1 MLRAIILVLV
11 LFMSIGAI
19 IPLATNYA
27 EAGAKKTE
35 WRKEKKKK
43 RFKRYITSRYTK
55 VNKRSLRYRKSTSA
69 KSTKRYRKTPAKRYR
84 KASSSK
90 RYRKRRTTKRYRN
103 SRKRYAKAKKT
114 VHTRKYSK
122 KWLSN
127 YRTEKSHQTAV
138 ARRKQNL
145 RLKRIR
151 LVEAKQITVSRTSAS
166 PTLPAAATKK
176 VISISGNP
184 ILPGWMK
191 EKLNEQVQ
199 ANAPRNIQGNIQG
212 NIPENAPRNV
222 QQTNPDL
229 VVVTNA
235 VSPQSGRKNVAGV
248 AISDLRKTVIDKMIQ
263 EKGWIVNDMEKFVD
277 GKKVYVVVTKSPGV
291 SGAVKSQ
298 IFYFTE
304 SKGQIYSLATVAPD
318 DSNTQIVNQS
328 EKLVKTLEGSGK
340 TVQSAKNIDK

>member
-11 LFMSIGAI
+11 LFVSIGTI
-19 IPLATNYA
+19 IPLATDYA

-43 RFKRYITSRYTK
+43 RYKRYITSRYTK
-55 VNKRSLRYRKSTSA
+55 VNKRSLRYRKTTKA
-69 KSTKRYRKTPAKRYR
+69 KATKRYRKTSTKRYK

-90 RYRKRRTTKRYRN
+90 GYRKAGTTKRYVKRKPTKRYTKAKT
-103 SRKRYAKAKKT
+103 SKRYRSSQKRYAKAKKT
-114 VHTRKYSK
+114 SRVRKYSK

-127 YRTEKSHQTAV
+127 YRVRKVRQTAI
-138 ARRKQNL
+138 AKRKQNL

-151 LVEAKQITVSRTSAS
+151 LAKATRSTVRRTLTPQVA
-166 PTLPAAATKK
+166 TTKK
-176 VISISGNP
+176 AISISGNAV
-184 ILPGWMK
+184 LPGWMK
-191 EKLNEQVQ
+191 EKLNEQVR
-199 ANAPRNIQGNIQG
+199 A
-212 NIPENAPRNV
+212 NAPRNV

-229 VVVTNA
+229 IVVTNA

-263 EKGWIVNDMEKFVD
+263 EKGWVVNDMEKFVD
-277 GKKVYVVVTKSPGV
+277 GKKVYVVVAKSPDE
-291 SGAVKSQ
+291 SGAVKSR
-298 IFYFTE
+298 IFYFAE

-328 EKLVKTLEGSGK
+328 EKLVKTLEGSGG
-340 TVQSAKNIDK
+340 TVQSAKNVDK